1 MLVFH
6 AHCQMGN
13 QMFIYACARS
23 LAKKKKLNYCLSE
36 INYLKYFELGSED
49 KINNLKYI
57 LFKLLNRIP
66 GFNFTFE
73 HHQDNRIDYSGQ
85 MLSNAFKNVWYYG
98 YFQGEHYL
106 YDNFNDIK
114 NCFIIKKNYRE
125 QFQVFFKETF
135 QNKRVIAVQIRL
147 KDYKTFGPDFLNGPD
162 LTLPFSYFHENI
174 KMVLAQQPDENYQL
188 VFMSDDID
196 LVKKEFS
203 GYNAYFSE
211 QNMINDFQ
219 ILQHAHVAIISPSS
233 FAWWACW
240 LSKLSD
246 SKIIVPKYF
255 LGFKVQ
261 KEFPVHMIPQH
272 FIQAEVNRM

>member
-1 MLVFH
+1 
-6 AHCQMGN
+6 
-13 QMFIYACARS
+13 
-23 LAKKKKLNYCLSE
+23 
-36 INYLKYFELGSED
+36 
-49 KINNLKYI
+49 
-57 LFKLLNRIP
+57 
-66 GFNFTFE
+66 
-73 HHQDNRIDYSGQ
+73 